1 VYYSR
6 VGAAIQISISV
17 LKIELTMAAKMR
29 APVLFLLFCSFKLS
43 FSWTQTGRKLASK
56 KSVPDNVRI
65 LILPGFG
72 NESNDYLLEQAPQG
86 SLVGS
91 LKKCGWKDEQI
102 RVLPLERS
110 DWLQVFLRGAVNLD
124 FWLSKAPPK
133 IAFGWYLDRVAEQI
147 KELTVDKEDSKVV
160 LVCHSA
166 GGWLARAALGFGGTR
181 DTISSSSDEDDAQEK
196 GVSFGIDLDRVLG
209 MVTLGAPH
217 TPPPPEV
224 MDMTRGALRITHE
237 EFPGAF
243 HAPSLFY
250 ITVIGN
256 AITGVKQMRKTPFE
270 PTSAT
275 GFAFNSYEAVCGNG
289 TAVGDGVV
297 PVVAGHVDSAMQI
310 ELPGVFHSIN
320 APDSWYGS
328 DSIINT
334 WHDTMMDQINKMN
347 YQRQQGPSR
356 VSPFERFFQ

>member
-1 VYYSR
+1 
-6 VGAAIQISISV
+6 V
-17 LKIELTMAAKMR
+17 LKIELTMVAKMR

-43 FSWTQTGRKLASK
+43 FSWTQMGRKLISK

-72 NESNDYLLEQAPQG
+72 NESNDYFLEQAPQG
-86 SLVGS
+86 SLVLS
-91 LKKCGWKDEQI
+91 LQKCGWKEEQI

-110 DWLQVFLRGAVNLD
+110 DWLKVFLRGAVNLD

-133 IAFGWYLDRVAEQI
+133 VAFGWYLDRVSEQI
-147 KELTVDKEDSKVV
+147 KELTADEEDSKVV

-181 DTISSSSDEDDAQEK
+181 GTIGSSSED
-196 GVSFGIDLDRVLG
+196 VSFGIDLDRVLG
-209 MVTLGAPH
+209 VVTLGAPH
-217 TPPPPEV
+217 TPPPPEI

-243 HAPSLFY
+243 HAPDLFY

-256 AITGVKQMRKTPFE
+256 AIRGVKQDRKTASE
-270 PTSAT
+270 SNRAAE
-275 GFAFNSYEAVCGNG
+275 FAFNSYESVCGNG

-297 PVVAGHVDSAMQI
+297 PVVSGHVDDAMQI
-310 ELPGVFHSIN
+310 ELPGIFHSIN
-320 APDSWYGS
+320 APSSWYGS
-328 DSIINT
+328 DTVINT
-334 WHDTMMDQINKMN
+334 WHDTMMDQINEMH
-347 YQRQQGPSR
+347 RQQQQGSSR
-356 VSPFERFFQ
+356 VNPFEKFFQ

>member
-1 VYYSR
+1 MV
-6 VGAAIQISISV
+6 
-17 LKIELTMAAKMR
+17 AKMWS
-29 APVLFLLFCSFKLS
+29 PVLFLLLCSFKIS
-43 FSWTQTGRKLASK
+43 FSWTQTGRKPASK
-56 KSVPDNVRI
+56 KIVPDNVRI

-72 NESNDYLLEQAPQG
+72 NESNDYFLEQAPEG
-86 SLVGS
+86 SLVLS
-91 LKKCGWKDEQI
+91 LQKCGWKEEQI

-110 DWLQVFLRGAVNLD
+110 DWLKVFLRGAVNLD

-133 IAFGWYLDRVAEQI
+133 VAFGWYLDRVAEQI
-147 KELTVDKEDSKVV
+147 KELTEDEEDSKVV

-181 DTISSSSDEDDAQEK
+181 CTINSSSDGEDDVQEK
-196 GVSFGIDLDRVLG
+196 DVSFGIDLDRVLG
-209 MVTLGAPH
+209 VVTLGAPH
-217 TPPPPEV
+217 TPPPPEI

-237 EFPGAF
+237 EYPGAF
-243 HAPSLFY
+243 HAPDLFY

-256 AITGVKQMRKTPFE
+256 AIRGVKQEQKSAFG
-270 PTSAT
+270 PTNAA
-275 GFAFNSYEAVCGNG
+275 GFAFNSYESVCGNG

-297 PVVAGHVDSAMQI
+297 PVVSGHVDSAVQI

-320 APDSWYGS
+320 APSSWYGS

-347 YQRQQGPSR
+347 RQQQQGSSR
-356 VSPFERFFQ
+356 VNPFERFFQ